1 MSNKISGLDEKVF
14 DKFCSGLF
22 PSGCITKKDFL
33 TSPLKETDST
43 MEKASPEKASL
54 EKASLE
60 KASLS
65 MDTLEEAT
73 PTSYAN
79 KQIKKHKKD
88 EKRKQFKTAQ
98 KNKLLVALEK
108 VKIQTRLEKNFTPN
122 ELTRLDQII
131 YNKNK

>member
-43 MEKASPEKASL
+43 M